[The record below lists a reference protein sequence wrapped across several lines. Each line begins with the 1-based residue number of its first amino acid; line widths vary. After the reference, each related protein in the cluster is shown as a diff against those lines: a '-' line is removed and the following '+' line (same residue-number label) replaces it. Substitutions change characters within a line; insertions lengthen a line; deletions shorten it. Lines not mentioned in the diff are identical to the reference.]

1 MQDIADIN
9 INSPSEFEH
18 IYNLHWE
25 KVYAVCYYQLK
36 DPDLAKDL
44 VQDIFLSLLER
55 KGEIQIGISIE
66 AYLIG
71 AAKLKVIEYIRNDV
85 RRQKKLGELAIDYCE
100 EKNSIEEGIYY
111 KELNEKLNK
120 IMLYLPNQCK
130 KIIELS
136 RLEGDKNREIS
147 EKLHISERVVEY
159 NISKALQIFRKN
171 LKEYIPFL

>member
-1 MQDIADIN
+1 MQNQETIN
-9 INSPSEFEH
+9 INSSSEFEQ

-36 DPDLAKDL
+36 DRDLAKDL

-55 KGEIQIGISIE
+55 KDEIQIGSSIE
-66 AYLIG
+66 AYLVG
-71 AAKLKVIEYIRNDV
+71 AAKLKVIEYIRNQV
-85 RRQKKLGELAIDYCE
+85 RKEKKLEELVISYSD
-100 EKNSIEEGIYY
+100 EKNSIEEDIHY

-120 IMLYLPNQCK
+120 LIEYLPCQCK

-136 RLEGDKNREIS
+136 RFEGNKNREIS

-159 NISKALQIFRKN
+159 NISKALQVFRKS